1 MTEAMADKSVSEVR
15 NEIEENKRIIEEIKS
30 KSKQTEKDLD
40 DQIKIL
46 SKEKS
51 DLITG
56 IEARMQL
63 IDMIKRDIYR
73 MSYEEGLRAIKN
85 QSKTWK

>member
-1 MTEAMADKSVSEVR
+1 MTEAMADKSVSEMR